1 MRLSKVAAG
10 FLGGVIATAVG
21 NSANATPIACTSTT
35 ECDYSLDNFIGTG
48 TPGPGPYGTL
58 TLTQD
63 GSNIDVAI
71 ALNPNIYFAVSG
83 AGYPFVWS
91 FNGDPPVT
99 SADIQFTGAS
109 IGVFALSTDTPP
121 LHADGSGYWDYAI
134 DCSACGN
141 GASLPHYNSLT
152 FIIDGH
158 SLSDFV
164 MGVDAQGNST
174 YDFATDICAAPNTDG
189 SCGATV
195 DVTADLTN
203 SVTIPGGGQG
213 TQVPEPISLA
223 MFGTGLA
230 ALAAMRRRKN
240 RAA

>member
-35 ECDYSLDNFIGTG
+35 ECDYSFDNFIGTG

-109 IGVFALSTDTPP
+109 IGVFALSTD
-121 LHADGSGYWDYAI
+121 
-134 DCSACGN
+134 
-141 GASLPHYNSLT
+141 
-152 FIIDGH
+152 
-158 SLSDFV
+158 
-164 MGVDAQGNST
+164 
-174 YDFATDICAAPNTDG
+174 
-189 SCGATV
+189 
-195 DVTADLTN
+195 
-203 SVTIPGGGQG
+203 
-213 TQVPEPISLA
+213 
-223 MFGTGLA
+223 
-230 ALAAMRRRKN
+230 
-240 RAA
+240 